1 MRQNFDAVM
10 EQVFKHEGGYV
21 NDKRD
26 PGGETKYGISKRAH
40 PRENIKSL
48 TKERAREIYRAS
60 YWKQVRGDELKAG
73 VDLAVMDVAVNS
85 GVSRGGKLF
94 QQALGFKGTA
104 VDGQIGPITIK
115 SHESQNPVELVKAI
129 CARRMSFLRGLRTW
143 KTFSKGWSRRVAEVE
158 AVGVRMAL
166 DGMRKPAPVAAAVL
180 EAEKIA
186 AQSKASQAATAT
198 AAAGGGALASPVVV
212 DGAVNAATQFDGSTP
227 SLIAAVL
234 LAIVALITNNQRG
247 HARDRARAYDAQS
260 VIAHADAAAPRS

>member
-40 PRENIKSL
+40 PREDIRGL

-60 YWKQVRGDELKAG
+60 YWKQVRGDDLNAG

-94 QQALGFKGTA
+94 QQALGFKGTS
-104 VDGQIGPITIK
+104 VDGQIGPKTLK
-115 SHESQNPVELVKAI
+115 AHDDKNPVELVKAI
-129 CARRMSFLRGLRTW
+129 CARRMSFLKGLRTW

-186 AQSKASQAATAT
+186 AQGAASKAATAT
-198 AAAGGGALASPVVV
+198 AAAGGGAIAAPVAV
-212 DGAVNAATQFDGSTP
+212 DGLTTAATQFDGSTP
-227 SLIAAVL
+227 SLIAAAI
-234 LAIVALITNNQRG
+234 LAIVALFTNARRG
-247 HARDRARAYDAQS
+247 HARDRARAYDAQA
-260 VIAHADAAAPRS
+260 VIASADAAAPRR